1 MKQSKTKAKRRQIV
15 VSKEAHIALKE
26 MSAKL
31 DRSMYDVANEIIT
44 KRVGES
50 KNGK

>member
-1 MKQSKTKAKRRQIV
+1 MKQTKTKAERRQIV

-26 MSAKL
+26 LSAKL
-31 DRSMYDVANEIIT
+31 DRSMYDVANEIIA

>member
-1 MKQSKTKAKRRQIV
+1 MKQTKTKAERRQIF

-26 MSAKL
+26 LSAKL
-31 DRSMYDVANEIIT
+31 DRSMYDVANELIN
-44 KRVGES
+44 KRIGES

>member
-1 MKQSKTKAKRRQIV
+1 MKQTKTKSERRQIV

-26 MSAKL
+26 LSAKL
-31 DRSMYDVANEIIT
+31 DRSMYDVANELIN
-44 KRVGES
+44 KRVRDG